1 MTLSGALASFYL
13 SRTHFHTYRTKLIT
27 HYPKFTTIERAV
39 FNGGLKFL
47 ILIRVAPY
55 PFGLSNVLFSATS
68 VTFREFFVASG
79 VALLKNLVPVWIGSG
94 VAELADVK
102 EKTSVAQVVSM
113 LAGMAVGVGSFFY
126 MMFKVRR
133 ILRDTE
139 VSMGETGEEEVL
151 VI

>member
-1 MTLSGALASFYL
+1 M
-13 SRTHFHTYRTKLIT
+13 
-27 HYPKFTTIERAV
+27 
-39 FNGGLKFL
+39 
-47 ILIRVAPY
+47 
-55 PFGLSNVLFSATS
+55 
-68 VTFREFFVASG
+68 TFREFFVASG